1 MAETE
6 KGPASTGKERAGP
19 RPPLVVAVMPAYRS
33 AAQIGAVLAA
43 IPGDVFRIVIVDDA
57 SPDDLARAV
66 SAVGDPRIVLL
77 RQSVNRGVGAS
88 TCVGFAAAIELGA
101 DIVVKIDS
109 DGQMDPARITDL
121 VAPILRGE
129 ADFAKGNRFHD
140 LRFIRAMP
148 LVRRLGNLGLS
159 FLVKAASGY
168 WSVFDPCNGFLA
180 LRVTQ
185 LQSMRLEMLAERY
198 FFEISL
204 LCEAYSV
211 RAVLRDVPMP
221 PRYADEQSSLSPAK
235 SLVEFLP
242 RLVARFARR
251 LGYTYFLH
259 DFNLVSVFLCAGTPL
274 LSFGFGWSAYHW
286 YRSYATG
293 VVASSGTVIIGAL
306 TIILGFQLLLQ
317 AVVLDVQNEP
327 GRQVR

>member
-1 MAETE
+1 MADTE
-6 KGPASTGKERAGP
+6 SRPADAGKEIAGP
-19 RPPLVVAVMPAYRS
+19 RAPLIVAVMPAYRS
-33 AAQIGAVLAA
+33 AAQIGAVLSAM
-43 IPGDVFRIVIVDDA
+43 PRSVFRIVVVDDA
-57 SPDDLARAV
+57 SPDDLERAV
-66 SAVGDPRIVLL
+66 SAVSDPRIVLL
-77 RQSVNRGVGAS
+77 RQPVNRGVGAAMRA
-88 TCVGFAAAIELGA
+88 GFTAAIELGA

-109 DGQMDPARITDL
+109 DGQMDPARIADL

-148 LVRRLGNLGLS
+148 FVRRLGNLGLS

-180 LRVTQ
+180 LRVSQ
-185 LQSMRLEMLAERY
+185 LRTMRFEMLAERY

-204 LCEAYSV
+204 LCEAYSA

-221 PRYADEQSSLSPAK
+221 PRYADEQSSLSPAR
-235 SLVEFLP
+235 SLFEFLP
-242 RLVARFARR
+242 RLVARLARR

-259 DFNLVSVFLCAGTPL
+259 DFNLASVFLCAGGPL
-274 LSFGFGWSAYHW
+274 LSFGFFWSAYHW

-327 GRQVR
+327 GRRAH